1 MALTDAAGSDDR
13 LTQINEELSRI
24 LEAKI
29 EFLARTLSDT
39 QRLTQKIANTELE
52 IQRNSSQH
60 SRLGEEC
67 TTLDK
72 DMVSLAEKA
81 KAAGTERDA
90 RQADK
95 YAKEKELQR
104 IDWEIADRRKGN
116 DEADGKIKELEREL
130 DTHDRESKK
139 LQNRIV
145 VLEEGVARMKKVRE
159 EYLNKIAGLDMEM
172 KNLAGDQE

>member
-1 MALTDAAGSDDR
+1 MASKDAAAGDER
-13 LTQINEELSRI
+13 LTQINEELSGI

-52 IQRNSSQH
+52 IQRNASQH
-60 SRLGEEC
+60 ARLGDEC
-67 TTLDK
+67 ATLDR
-72 DMVSLAEKA
+72 DLAALGEKV
-81 KAAGTERDA
+81 KASAAERDA

-95 YAKEKELQR
+95 YAREKEMQR
-104 IDWEIADRRKGN
+104 VEWEIADRRKGN
-116 DEADGKIKELEREL
+116 DETDGRIKDLEREL
-130 DTHDRESKK
+130 EGLDRENKK

-145 VLEEGVARMKKVRE
+145 VLEEGVTRMKKVRE